1 MTLNPLE
8 RADLVAYRIDK
19 AIRSLEEANGV
30 GSLGFWSLAANRLY
44 YAAYYAS
51 IALLINEGIV
61 ASTHRGVIRMTGSL
75 IARKNLL
82 SIADS
87 KLLSRL
93 FAMRQ
98 SGDYEDLFDWEEND
112 VVPLIPKVEDYISRV
127 KETIYSEERQDNF
140 N

>member
-1 MTLNPLE
+1 MTLSPLE

-19 AIRSLEEANGV
+19 AIRSVEEAKGV

-61 ASTHRGVIRMTGSL
+61 ASTHRGAIRMTGLL

-82 SIADS
+82 STSDS

-112 VVPLIPKVEDYISRV
+112 VIPLIPKVEDYISRV
-127 KETIYSEERQDNF
+127 KETIYSEKRQDNF